1 MLLFFHCEPIA
12 VCRDDRDH
20 PEFSLVVGDGEN
32 DTQQTLQHAFD
43 QATAKPTE
51 EGGGEGGGDRQDGRT
66 RDPGLSLLQ
75 DSVLGIH
82 PNGKEHS
89 VYFVLQNI
97 DLSSPSMPSLPSHV
111 CHSHVTSPP
120 PFPNL
125 MNIPTHP
132 CQPPAFQ
139 NAELDSLSMTSL
151 GPGEFPSIT
160 NFDRSGSA
168 LPRFPLEANQPMPT
182 IQEEVCDFSPCL

>member
-1 MLLFFHCEPIA
+1 MIPNRPCSMPLTRLLQSPQRKGEERGE
-12 VCRDDRDH
+12 VTDK
-20 PEFSLVVGDGEN
+20 VVGLVIQGCHFCRIQFLGSILMVRN
-32 DTQQTLQHAFD
+32 TQCTLYYK
-43 QATAKPTE
+43 T
-51 EGGGEGGGDRQDGRT
+51 
-66 RDPGLSLLQ
+66 LISLL
-75 DSVLGIH
+75 LPCPPCH
-82 PNGKEHS
+82 HM
-89 VYFVLQNI
+89 FVTL
-97 DLSSPSMPSLPSHV
+97 
-111 CHSHVTSPP
+111 TSRPP